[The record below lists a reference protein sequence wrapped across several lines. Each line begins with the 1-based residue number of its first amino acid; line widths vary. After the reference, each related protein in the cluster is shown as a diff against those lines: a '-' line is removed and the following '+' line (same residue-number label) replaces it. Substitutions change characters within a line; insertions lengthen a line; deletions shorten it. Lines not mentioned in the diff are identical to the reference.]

1 MIPLIGKENDSG
13 LCHSLGI
20 YEGLQAVSRGQ
31 FFVFGDSAF
40 KLGPQVMKPFP
51 VTITNGEAQFNHAG
65 AITRVSV
72 EICFAIVKNRF
83 PLLRAFDLLR
93 VDLSP
98 ISRWVFAAFF
108 LSNCI
113 SCLHANE
120 VSSYFALPPPS
131 LAEFCTV

>member
-1 MIPLIGKENDSG
+1 MILLIGKDNGSG
-13 LCHSLGI
+13 LCHTLGI
-20 YEGLQAVSRGQ
+20 YEGLQDATRGQ
-31 FFVFGDSAF
+31 YFVFGDSAF
-40 KLGPQVMKPFP
+40 KLGPQVMKPYH
-51 VTITNGEAQFNHAG
+51 VTITNAEAQFNHAG
-65 AITRVSV
+65 TITRVSV

-93 VDLSP
+93 VDLSH
-98 ISRWVFAAFF
+98 ISRWMFAAFF

-131 LAEFCTV
+131 LAEFCQV